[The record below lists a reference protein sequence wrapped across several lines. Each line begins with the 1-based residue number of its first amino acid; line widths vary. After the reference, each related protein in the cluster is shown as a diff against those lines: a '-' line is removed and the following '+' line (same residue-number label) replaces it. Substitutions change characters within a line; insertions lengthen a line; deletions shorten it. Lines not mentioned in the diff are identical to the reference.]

1 MEVLTNMSLATKLVS
16 LRKENGLTQ
25 IALAEKLDVSRQAIS
40 SWEVGKAIPGTD
52 KLKLLCDLY
61 GVSIDYLLNEEA
73 EDLSNHSDVP
83 NAVMQNMDTEYHDG
97 NKDTT
102 QDIVQLRR
110 IVYIGT
116 VLIIV
121 LLATILSTAISA
133 ISPDQSENQIT
144 PIEDLTVIEDDDYPS
159 FVFPFD

>member
-1 MEVLTNMSLATKLVS
+1 
-16 LRKENGLTQ
+16 
-25 IALAEKLDVSRQAIS
+25 
-40 SWEVGKAIPGTD
+40 
-52 KLKLLCDLY
+52 
-61 GVSIDYLLNEEA
+61 
-73 EDLSNHSDVP
+73 
-83 NAVMQNMDTEYHDG
+83 MQNMDTEYHDG

>member
-1 MEVLTNMSLATKLVS
+1 MSLATKLVS

-40 SWEVGKAIPGTD
+40 SWEVGKAIPSTD

-61 GVSIDYLLNEEA
+61 GVSIDNLLNEGV
-73 EDLSNHSDVP
+73 EDPSNHSDVP
-83 NAVMQNMDTEYHDG
+83 DAVTRNIDAEYHDV
-97 NKDTT
+97 NKDST
-102 QDIVQLRR
+102 QDISQLRR

-121 LLATILSTAISA
+121 LLAIILSTAIS
-133 ISPDQSENQIT
+133 PVQSEDQIT
-144 PIEDLTVIEDDDYPS
+144 PIEDMTVVEDDDYPEIIL
-159 FVFPFD
+159 PFD